1 MAKIIRLKRSD
12 NVELFLYEVIGM
24 AEEGEIDNVMIA
36 AKLKSGEV
44 VTGFYGLDVGDRQEL
59 ISHQQID
66 VTREVVEQLLND
78 KFE

>member
-1 MAKIIRLKRSD
+1 MAKVIRLKRSA
-12 NVELFLYEVIGM
+12 NVESFLYEVIGM

-44 VTGFYGLDVGDRQEL
+44 VTGFYGLDVGARQEL

-66 VTREVVEQLLND
+66 VTREVVEQLLDD